1 MKTAA
6 KVILYFLISIVGT
19 VAFFAVFIF
28 GIFAFSYYDDELLYP
43 KFRAEWIY
51 SGNEEEFNTVA
62 QYINDFDFSPYE
74 ADLKHSSAISIYPP
88 DTLSEDEEYR
98 MDISYPS
105 EEAFVT
111 ITDKK
116 VNLAL
121 NWLFEKI
128 KMESIIQSSNKE
140 NRTILFSFAY
150 SVGIAYS
157 PDGEQPEFGI
167 DDRDYW
173 FKRIND
179 NWFYWT
185 GHWPD

>member
-1 MKTAA
+1 M
-6 KVILYFLISIVGT
+6 KVIGLALLWSLIAIVAT
-19 VAFFAVFIF
+19 VVFFVALIF
-28 GIFAFSYYDDELLYP
+28 GIFALTYFGDELQYP
-43 KFRAEWIY
+43 KFRAEVMY
-51 SGNEEEFNTVA
+51 SRNEEEFNTVA

-74 ADLKHSSAISIYPP
+74 ADLKHSPAISIYPP

-98 MDISYPS
+98 MDISNQY
-105 EEAFVT
+105 EEAYVT

-121 NWLFEKI
+121 NWLFDKI
-128 KMESIIQSSNKE
+128 KMESIIQSSNKDT
-140 NRTILFSFAY
+140 RTILFSFAY

-157 PDGEQPEFGI
+157 PDGEQPEFGV

-185 GHWPD
+185 GHWLD

>member
-1 MKTAA
+1 MKTAG
-6 KVILYFLISIVGT
+6 KVLLWFLIGT
-19 VAFFAVFIF
+19 ISTVVFFTVLIL
-28 GIFAFSYYDDELLYP
+28 GTFSLIYFHDDLKYP
-43 KFRAEWIY
+43 KFKAERIY
-51 SGNEEEFNTVA
+51 AQNEEEFNTVA
-62 QYINDFDFSPYE
+62 QYINDFDFSPFE
-74 ADLKHSSAISIYPP
+74 AGLKHSSAISIYPP

-98 MDISYPS
+98 MDISNQY

-128 KMESIIQSSNKE
+128 KMESIIQSSNKDT
-140 NRTILFSFAY
+140 RTILFSFAY

-157 PDGEQPEFGI
+157 PDGEQPEFGV

-179 NWFYWT
+179 SWFYWT